1 MTVKRILLVLLFK
14 LVSIS
19 AQAQQMYFP
28 PANNVGAWEQTN
40 PDSLGWCTQNL
51 DTLDNYLQ
59 ATNTKAFL
67 VLKDGKI
74 VIERYF
80 GTFRQDSAWQW
91 ASAGK
96 TITAFCVGLAQQENR
111 LRISDSSSQYLGRG
125 WTSCTPAQERAITIR
140 HQLTMTT
147 GLDDRVPDDF
157 CTLPSCLRYLAPPN
171 TRWAYHNGPYTM
183 LDGVIEDASGQTLNQ
198 FFTQRVKNIIGMTG
212 LFFPVGYNNV
222 YFSTAR
228 SMARFGIL
236 MQAGGRWN
244 STQIMTDTG
253 YFNALTRPSNTINKS
268 YGYLWWLNGQ
278 ESYRVPQSQ
287 LEFRGSYAPDAPTD
301 MVAAIGKDGQI
312 LSLVPSQKLIIVR
325 MGEDDGTSLVPFT
338 YVNELWKRVNLVVC
352 TPTSA
357 KGTLEEEVL
366 IVKLVSENNKII
378 GFQIN
383 SALPHKSILRNVLG
397 QEIKLQASRGTFQP
411 IPALPK
417 GLYNLVVT
425 TGKAQ
430 KVQQIL
436 VP

>member
-1 MTVKRILLVLLFK
+1 MNIKRILWVLLFN
-14 LVSIS
+14 LVGFA

-51 DTLDNYLQ
+51 DTLFNYLQ

-67 VLKDGKI
+67 ILKDGKI
-74 VIERYF
+74 VVERYF

-111 LRISDSSSQYLGRG
+111 LRISDSSSRFLGRG

-171 TRWAYHNGPYTM
+171 TRWAYHNAPYTM
-183 LDGVIEDASGQTLNQ
+183 LDGVIEGASGQTLNQ
-198 FFTQRVKNIIGMTG
+198 FFTQRVKNITGMTG
-212 LFFPVGYNNV
+212 LFFPIGYNNI
-222 YFSTAR
+222 YISTAR

-244 STQIMTDTG
+244 NTQIMTDTG
-253 YFNALTRPSNTINKS
+253 YFNSLTRPSNTINKS

-287 LEFRGSYAPDAPTD
+287 LEFRGSYAPDAPAD

-312 LSLVPSQKLIIVR
+312 LSLVPSQKLIVVR
-325 MGEDDGTSLVPFT
+325 MGEDDGNSLVPFT

-352 TPTSA
+352 RPTSA
-357 KGTLEEEVL
+357 KANLEKEV
-366 IVKLVSENNKII
+366 ITVKLINENNLLS
-378 GFQIN
+378 GFQIS
-383 SALPHKSILRNVLG
+383 SALPYKTTLRNCLG
-397 QEIKLQASRGTFQP
+397 QEIKLNASRGTFQP
-411 IPALPK
+411 IPVLPK
-417 GLYNLVVT
+417 GLYTLVVT
-425 TGKAQ
+425 TDKAQ
-430 KVQQIL
+430 KVQQVL